1 MRKSPIR
8 VVSPK
13 DRVCAITTRT
23 EEVRMAHL
31 GRSHPVPSPPKT
43 SDVPANR
50 AKLYPVL
57 WLPCIVVAFASA
69 IVAIAVF
76 SAFFFNPRGHSS
88 ADRDSLSFCCPQGAE
103 NMSRYVN
110 LSLDPCKDF
119 FAHVCSGVIRDHLW
133 RDDQLQADLEI
144 TMVTGVWPR
153 GVPKEKA
160 GLFLAAVHKS
170 CVKTTPRHDSLL
182 LDLAV
187 GLAKAMREFLVKP
200 HSRNALSYVL
210 MASIEYRLPP
220 ELGAQYDPKNSE
232 MLFLNFARCGARA
245 HRLTREA
252 LTAAVVALK
261 DVLNITAASE
271 KASKL
276 RSTVCEFHPHR
287 SGGSTYPQSELHR
300 SFNRDAWNADD
311 LVAGLQLLDPR
322 ITAPTTIYVEDVSTM
337 KAIYNTFSTESVDHA
352 DGYKSAYLLWGS
364 IDSCVDW
371 FYPSSEQTAGVRSF
385 DICNATITSF
395 EALWQL
401 FTAEMF
407 TTREKDLTASTV
419 FANVKNAVYMDTKS
433 SSLFE
438 PADAQEVNN
447 FFTGISIIS
456 PLASSERLLE
466 VPKPQNNFAENLLR
480 ARAYEFKTTR
490 LRSWGLTSA
499 DILLYGPAKL
509 SDGRRYELPATF
521 YRGIGGARSRD
532 LKIPEMA
539 DLGRLVA
546 ESLWH
551 FVLYGR
557 NWSPKTAANIRRL
570 EACYQGSAF
579 RPETN
584 RAAAANLTV
593 RILGLS
599 SVLRAL
605 DRTKDWYTEKLAW
618 SVWRLSHAQ
627 FFYILSTFPRCPKN
641 ATLDNA
647 RYINVPLAS
656 IEDFAKAFHCS
667 PGAVMAD
674 PRRCTGLPPR
684 AL

>member
-1 MRKSPIR
+1 
-8 VVSPK
+8 
-13 DRVCAITTRT
+13 
-23 EEVRMAHL
+23 MADPR
-31 GRSHPVPSPPKT
+31 RSHPVSSPPKT
-43 SDVPANR
+43 SDVPADR
-50 AKLYPVL
+50 AKQHRVL
-57 WLPCIVVAFASA
+57 WLSCIVVASTSA
-69 IVAIAVF
+69 IVAVAVL
-76 SAFFFNPRGHSS
+76 SVFFNPRGHGS

-119 FAHVCSGVIRDHLW
+119 FAHVCSRVIRDHLW
-133 RDDQLQADLEI
+133 RDVQPHTDLEI
-144 TMVTGVWPR
+144 PPVTSVWLR
-153 GVPKEKA
+153 GAPKEKA

-170 CVKTTPRHDSLL
+170 CVKTIPRHDLLL

-200 HSRNALSYVL
+200 DSRNALSYVL
-210 MASIEYRLPP
+210 MVSIEYRLPP

-232 MLFLNFARCGARA
+232 VLFLSLARCDAHA

-261 DVLNITAASE
+261 DVLNVTAASE
-271 KASKL
+271 KAAHL
-276 RSTVCEFHPHR
+276 RATVCEFHPHR
-287 SGGSTYPQSELHR
+287 SGGSTYPPSELRR

-311 LVAGLQLLDPR
+311 LVAGLKLLHPG

-337 KAIYNTFSTESVDHA
+337 KAIYNTFSTEGVDHA

-364 IDSCVDW
+364 IDSGVDW
-371 FYPSSEQTAGVRSF
+371 FYPSSEPTAGVQSF
-385 DICNATITSF
+385 DTCNATITSF

-407 TTREKDLTASTV
+407 TTREKDLTVSTV
-419 FANVKNAVYMDTKS
+419 FADVKNAVHMDTQS

-438 PADAQEVNN
+438 SADAPEVNN

-466 VPKPQNNFAENLLR
+466 VPKPQHNLAENLLR
-480 ARAYEFKTTR
+480 ARAYEFEITR
-490 LRSWGLTSA
+490 LRSWGLSSA
-499 DILLYGPAKL
+499 NILHYGPAKL

-521 YRGIGGARSRD
+521 YRGIDGARSGN

-557 NWSPKTAANIRRL
+557 SWSPKTAANIRRL
-570 EACYQGSAF
+570 EACHQGNAF
-579 RPETN
+579 RPITN

-605 DRTKDWYTEKLAW
+605 NRTKDWYTEKLAW
-618 SVWRLSHAQ
+618 SLWHLSHAQ
-627 FFYILSTFPRCPKN
+627 FFYILSTFTRCPRN
-641 ATLDNA
+641 ATLENA

-656 IEDFAKAFHCS
+656 TEDFAKAFRCS

-674 PRRCTGLPPR
+674 PRRCTGLEPGELKR
-684 AL
+684 FFIARTR